1 MHHTN
6 PATGQQ
12 GQGILNV
19 DLESDT
25 ANQLPTS
32 ESRRFDV
39 NREFLRRQRIIAGLE
54 PCAYVDAYKV
64 LRTRILQ
71 KMRER
76 GWNTLA
82 VTSPNARAGT
92 TVCAINLAIS
102 LALEV
107 NQTVLL
113 VDANLRNPS
122 IHRSFGITPKQ
133 GLTDHLLD
141 NVPINHLI
149 LHPHGIGQFM
159 MLPGS
164 RPLINSAEMLSS
176 PQMALLAG
184 ALKHH
189 DASRLVVYD
198 LPPLTTADALA
209 FIPLVDA
216 VLLVIEAG
224 STTEDELQQAI
235 EHLQDTPII
244 GTLLNH
250 RTQQ

>member
-1 MHHTN
+1 MHHNN
-6 PATGQQ
+6 PAIGQE
-12 GQGILNV
+12 GQGTLNMN
-19 DLESDT
+19 LGSD
-25 ANQLPTS
+25 ALSQLPIS
-32 ESRRFDV
+32 DPHRFDV

-82 VTSPNARAGT
+82 VTSPNAKAGT
-92 TVCAINLAIS
+92 TVTAINLAIS

-122 IHRSFGITPKQ
+122 IHRSFGITPKE

-141 NVPINHLI
+141 NVPINNLI
-149 LHPHGIGQFM
+149 LHPHGIDQFM
-159 MLPGS
+159 LLPGS

-184 ALKHH
+184 SLKHH
-189 DASRLVVYD
+189 DAQRFIVYD
-198 LPPLTTADALA
+198 LPHLKTADALA

-224 STTEDELQQAI
+224 TTTEVELQQAI
-235 EHLQDTPII
+235 EHLQGTPII

-250 RTQQ
+250 RTKQ